1 MRFEVAIR
9 AICAIDVA
17 SVCSGITAG
26 SECGIRKSWISRR
39 TKMMLLRNGLVLFVA
54 IVAGCSDPGSVRTPS
69 MPSESSPLGRSTVL
83 AGSGAVARTQGK
95 PLSNLSVTT
104 SISSVVGD
112 GAPAD
117 ITNDGFGSYPDGVNG
132 VTSILTT
139 NGYNGIAYGDWQFDT
154 KSSVSRG
161 VGESLD
167 MDDAVQPGD
176 PHFTVLAN
184 PPFWGTQVVKAK
196 VEVECT
202 FLNKS
207 MLTMAAG
214 ASITCGL
221 INGFV
226 TAAGVDYGFSAAASF
241 TGLPETTDAQIDC
254 LAADS
259 VGCSSW
265 NIRPIGSTLAVARLG
280 QQTKHG
286 GIDEGDFYL
295 RFLIHVTRP

>member
-1 MRFEVAIR
+1 LLLTLL
-9 AICAIDVA
+9 
-17 SVCSGITAG
+17 TA
-26 SECGIRKSWISRR
+26 
-39 TKMMLLRNGLVLFVA
+39 N
-54 IVAGCSDPGSVRTPS
+54 GCSNPNAVSTPS
-69 MPSESSPLGRSTVL
+69 MPTVMNSQ
-83 AGSGAVARTQGK
+83 SGAAAVASTSAGIAGK
-95 PLSNLSVTT
+95 RLTDLSVTT
-104 SISSVVGD
+104 SVSSVD
-112 GAPAD
+112 TTGALAD
-117 ITNDGFGSYPDGVNG
+117 ITNDGGGPYTDGVAG
-132 VTSILTT
+132 VVSILTQ

-161 VGESLD
+161 VGESFD

-295 RFLIHVTRP
+295 KFLIHVTRP